1 MVSPIDRAALIEQ
14 AALVAY
20 DSHFPNSTPDRSDLG
35 IEGQGI
41 LATLP
46 VIAKAL
52 FAPLREYHRPASA
65 SSTVDDLPTD
75 FTMRSFCAVCGD
87 FYTYPCP
94 TVRLLDAIERDL

>member
-1 MVSPIDRAALIEQ
+1 MVSYIDRAALIEQ

-52 FAPLREYHRPASA
+52 FAPLRELHAEWSEFLKDRTLTAGEGA
-65 SSTVDDLPTD
+65 
-75 FTMRSFCAVCGD
+75 G
-87 FYTYPCP
+87 
-94 TVRLLDAIERDL
+94 VRLCLLELGIRLDTLEAEVSA

>member
-1 MVSPIDRAALIEQ
+1 VVSPIDRAALIEQ

-35 IEGQGI
+35 IEGHGI

-52 FAPLREYHRPASA
+52 FAPLRELHPMGFN
-65 SSTVDDLPTD
+65 LPWGIPICTACD
-75 FTMRSFCAVCGD
+75 CVK
-87 FYTYPCP
+87 PCP
-94 TVRLLDAIERDL
+94 TERLLDAIERDL